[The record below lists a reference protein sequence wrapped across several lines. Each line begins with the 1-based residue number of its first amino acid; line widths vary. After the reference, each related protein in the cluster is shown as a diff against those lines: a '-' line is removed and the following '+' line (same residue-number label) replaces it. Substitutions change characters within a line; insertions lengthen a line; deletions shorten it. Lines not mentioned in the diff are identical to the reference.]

1 MSLTTAQQRHDKP
14 AHIKSTPLVWNASW
28 TGEHW
33 RVAPIPFLPCG
44 DKALASICIPS
55 GLHFNPPLPKGGNL
69 KQKVTLLGLARKL
82 RTGCQCMNSFG
93 CPVPP
98 VSNLRPSFGVYM
110 GKHSREAAWEC
121 WCHNG
126 VKVELNHPEWGNPI
140 TKEHIWC
147 TLTDKWILGLLIFL
161 IFPK

>member
-1 MSLTTAQQRHDKP
+1 
-14 AHIKSTPLVWNASW
+14 
-28 TGEHW
+28 
-33 RVAPIPFLPCG
+33 
-44 DKALASICIPS
+44 
-55 GLHFNPPLPKGGNL
+55 L

-147 TLTDKWILGLLIFL
+147 TLTDKWILGQKLRIPKIQFAKHMNSKRRKTKVWILRSILL
-161 IFPK
+161 K